1 MHMNNL
7 FWPFFSEH
15 APDQKPLRKLLQR
28 RTIHTRPGAQATRQ
42 PVPVPVPVVSRGKAC
57 M

>member
-7 FWPFFSEH
+7 FFFT
-15 APDQKPLRKLLQR
+15 PDQKPLRKLLLEYNDGR
-28 RTIHTRPGAQATRQ
+28 YTRGPAPRQ
-42 PVPVPVPVVSRGKAC
+42 PGNRFRFVPVVSRGKAC